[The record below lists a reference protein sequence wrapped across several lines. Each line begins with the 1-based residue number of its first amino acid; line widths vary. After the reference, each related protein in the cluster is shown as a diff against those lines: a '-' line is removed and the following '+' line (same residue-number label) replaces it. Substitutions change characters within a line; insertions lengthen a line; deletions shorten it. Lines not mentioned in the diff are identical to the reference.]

1 MERNKEE
8 VKGSIT
14 STKASKEIK
23 VCENNSSALN
33 ASTTNN
39 INRIAEENK
48 KFMSFDIKP
57 VLEMIAGLNL
67 TITETNHSGN
77 LYTIKA
83 NDESELFSSKDF
95 PMSVTVEVCPSC
107 CVTLTVINQKNSR
120 VFIHKRGCHI
130 KEGFEL
136 YALDNLLWDMSC
148 RTHDKIEKLRS
159 KEMR

>member
-33 ASTTNN
+33 DSTTS
-39 INRIAEENK
+39 IKDKIAKANK
-48 KFMSFDIKP
+48 KFMSYSTEPI
-57 VLEMIAGLNL
+57 LEMLAACDL
-67 TITETNHSGN
+67 TLTETSHYGN
-77 LYTIKA
+77 LYTFKA

-148 RTHDKIEKLRS
+148 RTHDKIEKLKL
-159 KEMR
+159 KEMK